1 MLSRIKEMF
10 HTYSY
15 VVTGVLFACALF
27 ITVFNRTG
35 IIPAILLWQILAVSF
50 LCVLGNLFFP
60 QHEMTR
66 RERIVR
72 RLLHYLYINLVVF
85 GSARVFYWFD
95 EDNLLMNVFM
105 FLIIL
110 VVFFTVSYT
119 VHRENRKLSALLNE
133 RLEQYQNK
141 KS

>member
-50 LCVLGNLFFP
+50 LCVLGNFFFP